1 MATLAELLASCPYEW
16 RQGSLDQHI
25 AGVSADSRKVETGW
39 AFVAVR
45 GLRVDGHQFIA
56 QALSRGA
63 SAVVVERGSPLTL
76 PPAVACVGVDDSR
89 RALAQMA
96 AVFYGQPSRHL
107 CLIGVT
113 GTSGK
118 TTSTYLLEAMLRAY
132 SVTPGVIGTVTY
144 RYAGREQPADQTT
157 PAAED
162 LQRLL
167 RQMVDGG
174 VSHCVIEVSS
184 HALAQDRVWGCLI
197 AAALFTNLSH
207 DHLDF
212 HRDMAAYY
220 AAKARLFTEYQP
232 GLAVINRDDPAGE
245 KLLSE
250 TRAPVITYGFSAA
263 ADISVDQVTLDARGI
278 ALRAKVPG
286 QLVELRSPLIGRHNV
301 YNILGALA
309 TASGLGMDLGRAIQ
323 GIESLAAVPGRFER
337 VDAGQPFSVLVDYA
351 HKPDALRHVL
361 IAARGI
367 ISGRLIVVFGAG
379 GDRDRGKRPHMGQR
393 VAEYADVAVITSD
406 NPRSEAP
413 MDIIRDVEAGYTAAG
428 GAVAYRVVEDRRR
441 AIYEAI
447 ALARTGDMVVIA
459 GKGHETY
466 QIIGTTRLPFDDR
479 QVARQALQAL
489 GFRRAPPNADRPGAS
504 GAQAYPVS

>member
-16 RQGSLDQHI
+16 LQGSLDRPI
-25 AGVSADSRKVETGW
+25 AGVSADSRKVEAGW
-39 AFVAVR
+39 AFVAIR
-45 GLRVDGHQFIA
+45 GLRLDGHQFIA
-56 QALSRGA
+56 PALLQGA
-63 SAVVVERGSPLTL
+63 SAVVVEHRLELTV
-76 PPAVACVGVDDSR
+76 PPDVACVRVDDSR

-96 AVFYGQPSRHL
+96 AAFYGHPARHL

-118 TTSTYLLEAMLRAY
+118 TTSTYLLEAMLRAPGT
-132 SVTPGVIGTVTY
+132 TPGVIGTVTY

-174 VSHCVIEVSS
+174 VSHCVMEVSS
-184 HALAQDRVWGCLI
+184 HALAQDRVWGCPF

-212 HRDMAAYY
+212 HQDMAAYY

-250 TRAPVITYGFSAA
+250 TRAPVLTYGFSGA
-263 ADISVDQVTLDARGI
+263 ADVSVDHVAMDARGI
-278 ALRAKVPG
+278 ALRARVPG
-286 QLVELRSPLIGRHNV
+286 QLVELRSRLIGRHNV

-309 TASGLGMDLGRAIQ
+309 TASGLEVDLGRAIQ

-337 VDAGQPFSVLVDYA
+337 VDVGQPFSVVVDYA
-351 HKPDALRHVL
+351 HKPDALRHML

-367 ISGRLIVVFGAG
+367 ATGRLIVVFGAG
-379 GDRDRGKRPHMGQR
+379 GDRDRGKRPHMGQL
-393 VAEYADVAVITSD
+393 VAAYAEVAVITSD

-413 MDIIRDVEAGYTAAG
+413 MDIIREVEAGYTAAG
-428 GAVAYRVVEDRRR
+428 GAAAYRVIEDRRR

-447 ALARTGDMVVIA
+447 AVARAGDTVVIA

-466 QIIGTTRLPFDDR
+466 QIIGTKRFPFDDR
-479 QVARQALQAL
+479 QVARQALHAL
-489 GFRRAPPNADRPGAS
+489 GFRRSPANADRPGAA
-504 GAQAYPVS
+504 GAQVYPVS